1 MRFLMALLAVL
12 GMTFMGQTVLPAPA
26 SADSGYALTL
36 DQQPSGKLDI
46 NIDVNEGGGDW
57 WANPIW
63 IGIGAVGLLLL
74 VVLIVM
80 AARGG
85 GTTVVKG

>member
-1 MRFLMALLAVL
+1 MRFFIALLAVL
-12 GMTFMGQTVLPAPA
+12 GMTLMSPAVIPAAA
-26 SADSGYALTL
+26 SADSGYALSL